1 MRKFLILAALF
12 FSTAALAHGYS
23 PYGTYNNPIQDPPFK
38 GDWSV
43 PVHRG
48 MYCVG
53 GTWHYGWLRPWEGKM
68 VIKPSCGTAAYQLP
82 VE

>member
-1 MRKFLILAALF
+1 MRRVLILAAVL
-12 FSTAALAHGYS
+12 FSTVASAHAYT
-23 PYGTYNNPIQDPPFK
+23 PYGTYYNPVQDPPFA

-53 GTWHYGWLRPWEGKM
+53 GTWHYGWLRPWERSP
-68 VIKPSCGTAAYQLP
+68 VIKPSCGTAVYQIN
-82 VE
+82 